1 MCWQQR
7 YEVINNGGGDGSK
20 DNEDIYISLAGTLA
34 LVNSASHTRQ
44 NMSPVINN
52 TLKVLQTVVLSLD
65 EQYVTNLRF
74 TALENTLRAILNVC
88 FKIV

>member
-1 MCWQQR
+1 MLLRIATTAMQF
-7 YEVINNGGGDGSK
+7 YVLHDGCG
-20 DNEDIYISLAGTLA
+20 IHMY
-34 LVNSASHTRQ
+34 
-44 NMSPVINN
+44 MSPVINN

>member
-1 MCWQQR
+1 MVAKVTPRWGDFGHFYEFFLKKGKNFNLAKIRSYTLKTMKFR
-7 YEVINNGGGDGSK
+7 YK
-20 DNEDIYISLAGTLA
+20 
-34 LVNSASHTRQ
+34 
-44 NMSPVINN
+44 SPVINN